1 MINIIVMMMIASP
14 PQQFNTLE
22 NIYND
27 FMSSPVTYEE
37 VIDEA
42 IYNCR
47 RAHAKEVDPELLE
60 KLMMIEI
67 KHGVPPELR
76 GMLMAAA
83 CHESGYN
90 PNAEGDHKFDKRG
103 RPKAIGMFQMWPWW
117 TRAKPI
123 GYAIDRTDP
132 LASAEAFMAHIKR
145 QIPKVKKRCK
155 YRTRLK
161 TWVAAWVHA
170 IRKPKPEGR
179 CYEKPKHYR
188 LLRKWHREIYN
199 KRKKAV
205 KAGDG
210 C

>member
-1 MINIIVMMMIASP
+1 
-14 PQQFNTLE
+14 
-22 NIYND
+22 
-27 FMSSPVTYEE
+27 
-37 VIDEA
+37 
-42 IYNCR
+42 
-47 RAHAKEVDPELLE
+47 
-60 KLMMIEI
+60 
-67 KHGVPPELR
+67 
-76 GMLMAAA
+76 
-83 CHESGYN
+83 
-90 PNAEGDHKFDKRG
+90 
-103 RPKAIGMFQMWPWW
+103 
-117 TRAKPI
+117 
-123 GYAIDRTDP
+123 
-132 LASAEAFMAHIKR
+132 MAHIKR